1 MERDRRSSSRRNST
15 RALGQLAETRLLA
28 WKKKASLWAAGGA
41 EPWMQAPASKDRRRV
56 AAGTRRRRASRSTK
70 RRRRLWTVLLGSGMG
85 GNSFTVH
92 PFGPWEPF
100 DEICAVR
107 IGRSRGHLRS
117 AWRQDSGGAPRRPR
131 CSRTPAVPPLH
142 SSTDARAGQRT
153 TANATS
159 KDLRP
164 RMLILCSIVI
174 LNCVVD
180 AGMLRRSEAARH

>member
-1 MERDRRSSSRRNST
+1 MERAGPAELEPPEQHACVWLVGCDDCWPRVAQHHGFRRP
-15 RALGQLAETRLLA
+15 
-28 WKKKASLWAAGGA
+28 GA
-41 EPWMQAPASKDRRRV
+41 RIRRRV

-131 CSRTPAVPPLH
+131 CSRTPAVPALLH
-142 SSTDARAGQRT
+142 PSA
-153 TANATS
+153 
-159 KDLRP
+159 
-164 RMLILCSIVI
+164 
-174 LNCVVD
+174 D
-180 AGMLRRSEAARH
+180 AGAGHRPTKKTGSARSSS